1 MAYENKTVDYV
12 YNLLI
17 ESFQEK
23 FNNKLRL
30 LPKSFIVIL
39 SKVLSVI
46 FVLPYKVCGWFY
58 LQLFPDTASFDRVN
72 VMGVILQPLVKLG
85 VNIGVGEP
93 TSGQA
98 WEGLVSATVVTE
110 GQAITAGTQLK
121 SDVTGLMYVVSE
133 TVTTTGANVDV
144 PVYCVQSGSGGNL
157 AQGDEIKFVSPLGF
171 IAQDA
176 VVASTTKEGLDE
188 ETADHYR
195 ARVVNRYSTQ
205 PQGGAL
211 SDYRIWSYDAP
222 GVLQTY
228 PYNGEDSPGD
238 VEIYVAGNTDVYPD
252 RVPGRELCVAV
263 GEACTYDP
271 ETGIADR
278 KPLTAILDPDNNG
291 TYRNIKPVSI
301 VTVDVYV
308 TDVDGVDVSDFGAA
322 YKSVCDDYLLGRE
335 PYIRGLSDEN
345 NKTNSIQKNTLI
357 ALANSV
363 ATSLKA
369 QFGTVTMN
377 IENEQVDNYSLDRGE
392 LSALG
397 NLYINGDEYEQV

>member
-1 MAYENKTVDYV
+1 
-12 YNLLI
+12 
-17 ESFQEK
+17 
-23 FNNKLRL
+23 
-30 LPKSFIVIL
+30 
-39 SKVLSVI
+39 
-46 FVLPYKVCGWFY
+46 
-58 LQLFPDTASFDRVN
+58 
-72 VMGVILQPLVKLG
+72 
-85 VNIGVGEP
+85 
-93 TSGQA
+93 
-98 WEGLVSATVVTE
+98 
-110 GQAITAGTQLK
+110 
-121 SDVTGLMYVVSE
+121 MYVVSE
-133 TVTTTGANVDV
+133 TVTTTGASVDV

-176 VVASTTKEGLDE
+176 VIASTTKEGLDE

-278 KPLTAILDPDNNG
+278 KPLTAILDPDYNG

-377 IENEQVDNYSLDRGE
+377 IDNVQVDNYNLDRGK

-397 NLYINGDEYEQV
+397 HLYINGDEYEQV

>member
-72 VMGVILQPLVKLG
+72 VMGISLQPLVKLG

-133 TVTTTGANVDV
+133 TVTTEGQSVNV

-176 VVASTTKEGLDE
+176 VVASTTKEGLNE

-278 KPLTAILDPDNNG
+278 KPLTAILDPDYNG
-291 TYRNIKPVSI
+291 TYRNIQPVSI

-308 TDVDGVDVSDFGAA
+308 TDVVGVDVSDFGAA

-377 IENEQVDNYSLDRGE
+377 IDNVQVDNYNLDRGE

-397 NLYINGDEYEQV
+397 HLYINGDEYEQ

>member
-23 FNNKLRL
+23 FNNRLRL

-58 LQLFPDTASFDRVN
+58 LQLFPDSASFDRVN
-72 VMGVILQPLVKLG
+72 VMGISLQPLVKLG

-133 TVTTTGANVDV
+133 TVTTEGQSVNV

-278 KPLTAILDPDNNG
+278 KPLTAILDPDYNG
-291 TYRNIKPVSI
+291 TYRNIQPVSI

-308 TDVDGVDVSDFGAA
+308 TDVAGVDVSDFGAA

-377 IENEQVDNYSLDRGE
+377 IDNVQVDNYNLDRGE

-397 NLYINGDEYEQV
+397 HLYINGDEYEQ